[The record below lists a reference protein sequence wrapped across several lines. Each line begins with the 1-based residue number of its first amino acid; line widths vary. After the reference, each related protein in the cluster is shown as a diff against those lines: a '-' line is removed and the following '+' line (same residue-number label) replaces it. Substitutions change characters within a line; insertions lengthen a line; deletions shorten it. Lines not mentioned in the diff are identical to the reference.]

1 MGKTVTSNLCFGMTN
16 LMIVGMMIK
25 GQREKERLR
34 QREKEGVRPRAEPF
48 Y

>member
-1 MGKTVTSNLCFGMTN
+1 MAKTVTSNLCFGMIN

-34 QREKEGVRPRAEPF
+34 QREKERE
-48 Y
+48 